1 MASLIQ
7 YAVLFVVLAVL
18 FGVFGKKKIA
28 GISWDIAKWLVIIF
42 IVIAIITFILW
53 GFLTSFSP
61 KVLTL

>member
-1 MASLIQ
+1 MEEFKMASLIQ

-42 IVIAIITFILW
+42 IVIAIITFIL
-53 GFLTSFSP
+53 
-61 KVLTL
+61 